1 MVFNISK
8 ILDLIFNQIK
18 SNKIFFVFSLL
29 KYVEYLINAYLFF
42 SIARIVSPVV
52 YGGASS
58 SFLLITYSSFIV
70 LGVNQVLVKWYAK
83 TYSQSFKIFLIRYS
97 LLYNSFFSIL
107 LFLLVFWLSDSK
119 YSFSL
124 SIICSLRLLVE
135 CVITIMRVKNKPLFI
150 NAIYI
155 FISVSFLALYYL
167 MVDNMSTFFAA
178 WSFSIAAGFVFAILL
193 YYFSG
198 IDKSKSSLNQTKK
211 LFLIYNK
218 KLFKDGL
225 NLTIISVIS
234 TILLS
239 IDRIYFINIYK
250 LPKFLLGNI
259 QLADNISNVV
269 SLGFG
274 SILFIITPKIIVAIY
289 ENKID
294 AHNLYRKGYII
305 LFLSITFILIVY
317 FPLFWVVKFF
327 FPTYSMISFPLFLY
341 LVLKFLNLGLII
353 PSVLSMVFSK
363 EISYVKIGMIWII
376 FLVSI
381 LYFLKFYIAN
391 NDAFYILPITVISV
405 LIILH
410 IHLGFIFNKKIK
422 RVENCHLF

>member
-1 MVFNISK
+1 MDFNITK
-8 ILDLIFNQIK
+8 MFDFK
-18 SNKIFFVFSLL
+18 SNKSFFVFSLL

-42 SIARIVSPVV
+42 SIATIVSPAV
-52 YGGASS
+52 YGDASS

-97 LLYNSFFSIL
+97 LLYNSIFSIL
-107 LFLLVFWLSDSK
+107 LFLLVFWLSDAK
-119 YSFSL
+119 YAFSL

-135 CVITIMRVKNKPLFI
+135 CIITLMRVRNKPFFI

-167 MVDNMSTFFAA
+167 KVDNMSSFFEA
-178 WSFSIAAGFVFAILL
+178 WSFSTAAGLIFAVLL
-193 YYFSG
+193 YYFYG
-198 IDKSKSSLNQTKK
+198 IDKLSSSLNHTRK

-239 IDRIYFINIYK
+239 IDRIYFINIYE
-250 LPKFLLGNI
+250 LPRYLLGNI

-269 SLGFG
+269 SLGVG
-274 SILFIITPKIIVAIY
+274 SILFIITPKIIAAIY
-289 ENKID
+289 EGKID
-294 AHNLYRKGYII
+294 SHSFYRKGYF
-305 LFLSITFILIVY
+305 FLLLSFGFIFVAY
-317 FPLFWVVKFF
+317 FPLLWLVKIF
-327 FPTYSMISFPLFLY
+327 FPTYSMIAYPLFLY
-341 LVLKFLNLGLII
+341 LVLKFLNLGLFI

-376 FLVSI
+376 FLVGI
-381 LYFLKFYIAN
+381 LYLIKFCITS
-391 NDAFYILPITVISV
+391 NDAFYILPIAIISV
-405 LIILH
+405 IIILH
-410 IHLGFIFNKKIK
+410 IHLGYFFYKK
-422 RVENCHLF
+422 LFKS

>member
-8 ILDLIFNQIK
+8 AFELIFNKIN
-18 SNKIFFVFSLL
+18 SNKNFFVFSLL

-83 TYSQSFKIFLIRYS
+83 THSQSFKIFLIRYS
-97 LLYNSFFSIL
+97 LLYNSIFSIL
-107 LFLLVFWLSDSK
+107 LFFLVFWLSDSK
-119 YSFSL
+119 YAFSL

-135 CVITIMRVKNKPLFI
+135 CIITIMRVKNKPLFI

-167 MVDNMSTFFAA
+167 KVDNMSTFFAA
-178 WSFSIAAGFVFAILL
+178 WSFSITAGLIFAILL
-193 YYFSG
+193 YYFWE
-198 IDKSKSSLNQTKK
+198 IDKSTNSLNHTRK

-225 NLTIISVIS
+225 NLTLISVIS

-250 LPKFLLGNI
+250 LPKHLLGNI
-259 QLADNISNVV
+259 QLADNISNVI

-274 SILFIITPKIIVAIY
+274 SILFIITPKIIAAIY

-294 AHNLYRKGYII
+294 PHSFYRKGYFFL
-305 LFLSITFILIVY
+305 LFSFGFIFVAY
-317 FPLFWVVKFF
+317 FPLFWLVKLF
-327 FPTYSMISFPLFLY
+327 FPAYSMIAYPLFLY
-341 LVLKFLNLGLII
+341 LVLKFLNLGLFM

-376 FLVSI
+376 FLASI
-381 LYFLKFYIAN
+381 LYFLKFCIEN
-391 NDAFYILPITVISV
+391 NDAFYILPIAIITII
-405 LIILH
+405 IILH
-410 IHLGFIFNKKIK
+410 IHLGYFFYKKSFK
-422 RVENCHLF
+422 L